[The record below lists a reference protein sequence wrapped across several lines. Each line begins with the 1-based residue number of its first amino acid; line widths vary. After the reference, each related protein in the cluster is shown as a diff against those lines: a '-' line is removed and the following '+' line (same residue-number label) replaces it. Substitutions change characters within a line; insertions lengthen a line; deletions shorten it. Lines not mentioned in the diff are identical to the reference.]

1 MEKKEDIKINIVTF
15 FLIISIVVITV
26 MGIFLYKTYN
36 DKKVEDKKLVEQQ
49 AQVDNLSKIVGNLQN
64 NISESN
70 STPRTSNTV
79 SENNANKNEVKYEI
93 TVKDEAK
100 AIIEATK
107 NGKTIS
113 KEIKM
118 EAMIDKTGIMDIPN
132 IGTVALISD
141 SGGEYIGVHLYQLI
155 NDEIKLLGDI
165 NCGADMIKE
174 ASYTVETKDE
184 GIALIN
190 ADVNGENISK
200 EIEMSAAI
208 ANTSIIDI
216 LDYGKVVLIAESR
229 GEYYEIQ
236 VYRLSQDYITGKN
249 KEIINVGSIKTNI

>member
-1 MEKKEDIKINIVTF
+1 MEEKEDIKINIVTF

-36 DKKVEDKKLVEQQ
+36 DKKVEDKKLVKQQ
-49 AQVDNLSKIVGNLQN
+49 AQVDNLSEIVGNLQN

-70 STPRTSNTV
+70 V
-79 SENNANKNEVKYEI
+79 NKNEVKYEI

-113 KEIKM
+113 KEIEM
-118 EAMIDKTGIMDIPN
+118 EAMIDKTGTMDIPN

-141 SGGEYIGVHLYQLI
+141 SGGEYIGVHIYQLI
-155 NDEIKLLGDI
+155 NNEIKLLGDI
-165 NCGADMIKE
+165 NCGADMVKE
-174 ASYTVETKDE
+174 ASYTVETKSE

-200 EIEMSAAI
+200 EFEMSAAI

-216 LDYGKVVLIAESR
+216 LDYGKVVLIAES
-229 GEYYEIQ
+229 GGKYYEIQ
-236 VYRLSQDYITGKN
+236 VYRLSQDYTTGKN

>member
-1 MEKKEDIKINIVTF
+1 MEEKEDIKINIVTF

-49 AQVDNLSKIVGNLQN
+49 AQVDNLSEIVGNLQN
-64 NISESN
+64 NISEN
-70 STPRTSNTV
+70 STPITSNTV
-79 SENNANKNEVKYEI
+79 SKNNANKNEVKYEI

-100 AIIEATK
+100 AVIEATK

-113 KEIKM
+113 KEIEM
-118 EAMIDKTGIMDIPN
+118 EAMIDKTGTMNIPN

-141 SGGEYIGVHLYQLI
+141 SGGEYIGVHIYQLI
-155 NDEIKLLGDI
+155 NNEIKLLGDI
-165 NCGADMIKE
+165 NCGADMINE

-184 GIALIN
+184 RIALIN

-200 EIEMSAAI
+200 EFEMSAAI
-208 ANTSIIDI
+208 ANTNIIDI
-216 LDYGKVVLIAESR
+216 LDYGKVVLVAESG

-236 VYRLSQDYITGKN
+236 VYRLSRDYITGKN
-249 KEIINVGSIKTNI
+249 KEIINVGSIKTDI